1 MASIALGQ
9 LSTFCHSLVCSIWY
23 ILCQPPLERL
33 DPRVTAND
41 GVVAVDD
48 DGLSEAK
55 QFETLDEIV
64 QALLGNPAR
73 ILLVSLQLRELP
85 GFDGPLNQ
93 CRFSV
98 ISIADGTLLYSPFPD
113 RPEVTMAHLTVVF
126 AEGRTASF
134 FVSGKTLREV
144 ITQAAIENSDIA
156 EFLTRPGL
164 RPLTVLLNDR
174 DISAQVVD
182 TEDLPIQP
190 DDRITIFTPQP
201 SPLTEPLP
209 AAASLAITLA
219 SPHHTVE
226 DVAFL
231 VQSIDNLVMAS
242 VWGALA
248 QESLED
254 ETLAWAKSV
263 ASANLQQSPK
273 SSIRFFPY
281 LGSIRRDTIQWHPED
296 YDPFDPLDIGVQA
309 GLNTWLRR
317 VLLRADPKRYEQL
330 FSFAEIHRVEHHSP
344 LLLETVVLL
353 SAGLIALPVALF
365 YGTMKAVYYIQR
377 DEANL
382 AIRQTEVKLK
392 EEVTCPH
399 L

>member
-1 MASIALGQ
+1 
-9 LSTFCHSLVCSIWY
+9 
-23 ILCQPPLERL
+23 
-33 DPRVTAND
+33 
-41 GVVAVDD
+41 
-48 DGLSEAK
+48 
-55 QFETLDEIV
+55 
-64 QALLGNPAR
+64 
-73 ILLVSLQLRELP
+73 
-85 GFDGPLNQ
+85 
-93 CRFSV
+93 
-98 ISIADGTLLYSPFPD
+98 
-113 RPEVTMAHLTVVF
+113 MAHLTVVF

-392 EEVTCPH
+392 EEELAQSRIRTEVQRHVADGIKQTKFGKDGQAVPDTVLAETSRIATTSVADLGSSPLVGSVT
-399 L
+399 LGLSKGK